1 MAAGRGASAHRGPSP
16 RRGATLRRMASFIHL
31 HAHSAYSLSEGAIKA
46 EKLPALA
53 RANGMPAVALT
64 DTANLFGALEFS
76 QACTGKGVQP
86 ILGCQLF
93 LGRGQTDE
101 AGGGRASDP
110 NRLRPDPLVALAMT
124 PAGYENLQRL
134 SSEGFLGTDPSGSPC
149 ITLDQLGAHSEG
161 LMLLTGGTTGPL
173 GRLLAEGR
181 KDAASR
187 LLARLK
193 EQFDDRLVVEL
204 QRHGLPIE
212 RIIEPGLLAL
222 ADAAGLPL
230 VATNDVYFAESS
242 MHLAHDALL
251 CIAESRVLAE
261 QDRRR
266 VTAEHF
272 FKSAEAMRTL
282 FADLPEACDNT
293 LAIARRCAV
302 MAESKKPELPICP
315 KVTPGMTEAETVADM
330 AKTGL
335 EGRLEAQGT
344 PEDAR
349 GPYRERLAYELSV
362 IESMGFSGY
371 FLIVADFIQ
380 WAKRQDIPVGPGR
393 GSGAGSVAAWALL
406 ITDLDPM
413 RWGLLFERFLN
424 PERVSMPD
432 FDIDFCQDRRD
443 EVIKYVVREYGADR
457 VAQIITF
464 GKLQAKAA
472 VRDVGRVMGLPY
484 GQVDRIASLI
494 PFNPAKPVTLAQ
506 AIDGEP
512 KLQEMRD
519 YDEQVSRLLEIAL
532 ELEGLYRN
540 ASTHAAGVVI
550 GRKPLMEIV
559 PLYRDPRSE
568 MLITQYSMKYVE
580 QASLVKFD
588 FLGLKTLTVL
598 QRAVAMLK
606 GQGIEIDL
614 EKLPLDDA
622 KTYTMLARG
631 DAAGVF
637 QFEGQGMRECLR
649 MMRPDRF
656 EDLIAAVSL
665 YRPGPMANIPAYCQ
679 RKHGEKWQPPHPA
692 IMGIVGETYGILV
705 YQEQVM
711 QISQELAG
719 YSLGGADLL
728 RRAMGKKIRSE
739 MEAQRKIFVEGAVKN
754 DVPEAK
760 AGEIFDL
767 MEKFA
772 EYGFNKSHAAAY
784 ALVAYQTAWLK
795 ANHPVAFLAASMSL
809 DLGNTD
815 KLAGH
820 MQEAAR
826 LGIAVLPPDVNL
838 SDAEFCL
845 EVRED
850 GSVAIR
856 FAMAA
861 VKRVGLGAM
870 RDLVAARKA
879 SNRFASLSDFAGRVD
894 PKLLNKMQM
903 ENLARA
909 GAFDSLEQNRAR
921 MVQGAES
928 VLRAAQEAAERRAN
942 PTRDMFGAEAAPPP
956 LRLPEAQDW
965 PLLERLTYEAEA
977 VGFHLSA
984 HPLDSYRKAL
994 NKLGVVNSAEV
1005 ADRARAGA
1013 GRLKLAGTVVA
1024 VKTGRTKSGNKMA
1037 WVKFSDAQGSFE
1049 VTFFSEGLARAGEFL
1064 AEGTALVISTEVRL
1078 DGDTVRLTAQEVEP
1092 LDKAAASMGTGLRVW
1107 LEKTDAV
1114 GHIRDVL
1121 VREGRGRGR
1130 VVVVP
1135 MTGPGQE
1142 VEIALPGTF
1151 NVSPK
1156 LIQAMKVLPGVSN
1169 VEEI

>member
-1 MAAGRGASAHRGPSP
+1 MS
-16 RRGATLRRMASFIHL
+16 SFIHL

-64 DTANLFGALEFS
+64 DTANLFGALEFA

-86 ILGCQLF
+86 IMGCQLN
-93 LGRGQTDE
+93 LGRAVTDE
-101 AGGGRASDP
+101 GGGRAGDP
-110 NRLRPDPLVALAMT
+110 NRNRPDPIVALAMDA
-124 PAGYENLQRL
+124 AGLENLQRL
-134 SSEGFLGTDPSGSPC
+134 SSAGYLASDPSGEPC
-149 ITLDQLGAHSEG
+149 IGLDTLGRHAEG
-161 LMLLTGGTTGPL
+161 VFLLTGGTTGPL
-173 GRLLAEGR
+173 ARLLSEGR
-181 KDAASR
+181 KDAAER
-187 LLARLK
+187 LLAQLA
-193 EQFDDRLVVEL
+193 EMFGDRLAVEL

-212 RIIEPGLLAL
+212 RIVEPGLLAL
-222 ADAAGLPL
+222 ADAARLPI
-230 VATNDVYFAESS
+230 VATNDVYFAETK
-242 MHLAHDALL
+242 MHAAHDALL
-251 CIAESRVLAE
+251 CIAQGRVIAE
-261 QDRRR
+261 TDRRR
-266 VTAEHF
+266 VTAEHY

-282 FADLPEACDNT
+282 FADLPDACDNT

-315 KVTPGMTEAETVADM
+315 KVKPGMTEAETVADM
-330 AKTGL
+330 ATSGL
-335 EGRLEAQGT
+335 EQRLDAQET
-344 PEDAR
+344 PEAER
-349 GPYRERLAYELSV
+349 GKYRERLAYELSV
-362 IESMGFSGY
+362 IETMGFSGY

-380 WAKRQDIPVGPGR
+380 WAKAQGIPVGPGR
-393 GSGAGSVAAWALL
+393 GSGAGSVAAWGLL

-443 EVIKYVVREYGADR
+443 EVIQYVVREYGEDR

-506 AIDGEP
+506 AIEGEP
-512 KLQEMRD
+512 KLQEMQRG
-519 YDEQVSRLLEIAL
+519 DEQVHRLLEVAQ

-550 GRKPLMEIV
+550 GRKPLNEIV
-559 PLYRDPRSE
+559 PLYRDPRSP

-598 QRAVAMLK
+598 QRAVQMLR
-606 GQGIEIDL
+606 GQGVEIDL
-614 EKLPLDDA
+614 DRIPLDDA
-622 KTYTMLARG
+622 KTYAMLARG

-679 RKHGEKWQPPHPA
+679 RKHGEKWEPPHPA
-692 IMGIVGETYGILV
+692 IMNIVGETYGILV

-754 DVPEAK
+754 NVPEAK

-784 ALVAYQTAWLK
+784 ALVSYQTAWLK

-820 MQEAAR
+820 MQEASR
-826 LGIAVLPPDVNL
+826 LGIAVLPPDVNR
-838 SDAEFCL
+838 SGAEFVL
-845 EVRED
+845 EARED
-850 GSVAIR
+850 GSAAIR
-856 FAMAA
+856 FALAA

-870 RDLVAARKA
+870 KDMVAARDATGAFKT
-879 SNRFASLSDFAGRVD
+879 LSDFAGRVD
-894 PKLLNKMQM
+894 PKLLNKMQL
-903 ENLARA
+903 ENLAKA
-909 GAFDSLEQNRAR
+909 GAFDSMEPNRAR
-921 MVQGAES
+921 MVQGAEL

-942 PTRDMFGAEAAPPP
+942 PTRDMFGAETAPPP
-956 LRLPEAQDW
+956 LRLAEVQDW
-965 PLLERLTYEAEA
+965 PQLERLTFEAEA

-984 HPLDSYRKAL
+984 HPLDAYRRVLA
-994 NKLGVVNSAEV
+994 KLGAVPSARI
-1005 ADRARAGA
+1005 ADRARGGA
-1013 GRLKLAGTVVA
+1013 ARMKLAGTVVA
-1024 VKTGRTKSGNKMA
+1024 VKTGRTKTGNKMA
-1037 WVKFSDAQGSFE
+1037 WVRFSDAEGSYE
-1049 VTFFSEGLARAGEFL
+1049 VTFFAETLARADGIL
-1064 AEGTALVISTEVRL
+1064 TEGSAVIVTTEVRM

-1092 LDKAAASMGTGLRVW
+1092 LEKVAQNMGTGIRLW
-1107 LEKTDAV
+1107 LDQTAAV
-1114 GHIRDVL
+1114 DHIRAL
-1121 VREGRGRGR
+1121 LGREGKGRGR
-1130 VVVVP
+1130 VVLVP

-1142 VEIALPGTF
+1142 VEIALPGLF
-1151 NVSPK
+1151 NVSPR
-1156 LIQAMKVLPGVSN
+1156 LMQAMKVVPGISS